1 MFEFLA
7 LINLIGLAFI
17 YNINRKI
24 NKMYYV
30 VDVRDDFVLYTGS
43 LYNCEQVIQENYAG
57 LQIASYKNLTKT
69 MKLQL
74 QKEKK

>member
-1 MFEFLA
+1 MFEIII
-7 LINLIGLAFI
+7 LINLVGLAYI

-30 VDVRDDFVLYTGS
+30 VDVRDDFVLYTGN
-43 LYNCEQVIQENYAG
+43 LYNCERVIEENYGG

-74 QKEKK
+74 QKEK

>member
-1 MFEFLA
+1 MFEIII
-7 LINLIGLAFI
+7 LINLVGIAYI

-30 VDVRDDFVLYTGS
+30 VDVRDDFVLYKGN
-43 LYNCEQVIQENYAG
+43 LYNCEQTIEKSYGG
-57 LQIASYKNLTKT
+57 LQIASYKNLTET